1 MEQKFIRWLETNF
14 ADVAR
19 ENGSKNVLL
28 GIGDDGAVLAGSEM
42 RQVLVSDAIVD
53 QVHFDLAKH
62 GLDRIGHKSLA
73 VNLSDIA
80 AMGAEPESAIV
91 SLVLPRSFTIQ
102 QTKQLFTGIATA
114 ASKYGIV
121 IIGGDTCSHE
131 GPLMISVAA
140 TGRIAADSKV
150 PDGWRMD
157 GAKAGDII
165 VVSGPLGGSIH
176 GKHLD
181 FVPRVELA
189 REIQQR
195 VIIHAATDISDSF
208 SIDLAHLIRKSNVG
222 AVIDLKQIPIA
233 DAAENDVVRALQD
246 GEDFELLI
254 CLPRQAYDDLD
265 DDSSLDHQLTVVG
278 EVTADHP
285 GRIVNL
291 DTGEDVEVGG
301 YEHR

>member
-1 MEQKFIRWLETNF
+1 MEHEFHRWLKQLPQNESPEI
-14 ADVAR
+14 R
-19 ENGSKNVLL
+19 I
-28 GIGDDGAVLAGSEM
+28 GIGDDAAVLS
-42 RQVLVSDAIVD
+42 RSDYDSVITTDTIAEGT
-53 QVHFDLAKH
+53 HFDLSVH
-62 GLDRIGHKSLA
+62 SLELVGRKSLA

-265 DDSSLDHQLTVVG
+265 DDSSFDHQLTVVG